1 MHQETAGSASAL
13 RVGLQASSCRVCAD
27 VVLGGKRVSRSALRR
42 SGVAIGHRDVLTD
55 AQLDEGVELLLSL
68 ALRFVFQGS
77 R

>member
-1 MHQETAGSASAL
+1 
-13 RVGLQASSCRVCAD
+13 
-27 VVLGGKRVSRSALRR
+27 LGGKRVSRSALRR